1 MYAMLFDSKY
11 QNHHRRG
18 VTWKGR
24 RVTSGVEF
32 DRLDFALQHL
42 EFHVSRIEDVY
53 DLVVH
58 TRSYNF
64 VMWGSSPRVYVAFVR
79 QALSSSLDGEFLDAG
94 CGSLLFVFILFEFF
108 TEVSPP
114 AA

>member
-1 MYAMLFDSKY
+1 MRCCLTPSI
-11 QNHHRRG
+11 RITTGRG